1 MEMSKDIKI
10 IDNFLPHDVFMKV
23 KNYVFNEDFTWKYSF
38 GITTSKSTNESGQF
52 VNIIYGT
59 STGIENLEDAQSI
72 LYPIQF
78 GLQNK
83 YLIKPEGLIPLRCKL
98 NLNPKEST
106 NSQLGEYHVDIAFSE
121 LCPQH
126 KTMIYYLNTNNG
138 YTLFKNPEKKVE
150 SIENRIVIFDGD
162 IEHVGYSC
170 TDQNIRCIVNLN
182 FLKHSNAMN
191 PHTNKF
197 IKLK

>member
-1 MEMSKDIKI
+1 MFTSLKIAKMEMSKDIKI

-78 GLQNK
+78 GLQNNTFK
-83 YLIKPEGLIPLRCKL
+83 TGRKKFTKACRSMVSLLSIHWEAPEML
-98 NLNPKEST
+98 
-106 NSQLGEYHVDIAFSE
+106 D
-121 LCPQH
+121 
-126 KTMIYYLNTNNG
+126 
-138 YTLFKNPEKKVE
+138 
-150 SIENRIVIFDGD
+150 
-162 IEHVGYSC
+162 VG
-170 TDQNIRCIVNLN
+170 R
-182 FLKHSNAMN
+182 
-191 PHTNKF
+191 
-197 IKLK
+197 